1 MIFPLFVCILA
12 LLVHVVNY
20 DENLS
25 FQMILAPTLRVLML
39 RLLKESLT
47 LQKQQRRRDQIHRW

>member
-1 MIFPLFVCILA
+1 MTFPLFVCILA

>member
-1 MIFPLFVCILA
+1 MTFPLFVCILA

-25 FQMILAPTLRVLML
+25 LQMILAPTLRVLML

-47 LQKQQRRRDQIHRW
+47 LQKQQRRRDQTHRW

>member
-1 MIFPLFVCILA
+1 MTFPLFVCILA

-47 LQKQQRRRDQIHRW
+47 LQKQQRRRDQIHPW